1 MIKVCY
7 SELDGPKGLSLR
19 LEAAGHAGYAPAGQD
34 IVCAG
39 ASTLMQALVYLLAGE
54 ESARSD
60 AWDEPE
66 GPRLAVAAQAPVAP
80 WVQGAFELAK
90 AGFTLL
96 AERYPDNLRFA
107 DVSRSG
113 QQSMMDLQLFAEG
126 EAAPALSPE
135 QSRQAVA
142 AGTLKPEAPAAQPE
156 APRQTPA
163 EPEPQPEEEPD
174 ASSEEAD
181 SSIESGDASA
191 SSSEAAASS
200 KPAAHST
207 ASSHAASSKPAAH
220 SAASSHAASS
230 SHSAASSHAASSH
243 AASSHAASSSTSASS
258 GSSHTTETT
267 DAKINAYVRRL
278 RNLQKRSSKKLYQ
291 TASSAYSEYMEH
303 PVEERNLALKVSIV
317 LGKTMELTKLQNEC
331 DKEFKEIVTELRQ
344 YLRENGYDQ
353 SIADAAEKEYKEEKD
368 AMIKELTN
376 VTYSQVT
383 GKGEGAKWLQEHA
396 DMGQ

>member
-1 MIKVCY
+1 
-7 SELDGPKGLSLR
+7 
-19 LEAAGHAGYAPAGQD
+19 
-34 IVCAG
+34 
-39 ASTLMQALVYLLAGE
+39 MQKHTKQLIA
-54 ESARSD
+54 
-60 AWDEPE
+60 
-66 GPRLAVAAQAPVAP
+66 AVALLLIAAVPLGLHIANADPTDEAVASAAASSSEEQAEAPVSSSA
-80 WVQGAFELAK
+80 ASA
-90 AGFTLL
+90 
-96 AERYPDNLRFA
+96 A
-107 DVSRSG
+107 DSTSV
-113 QQSMMDLQLFAEG
+113 
-126 EAAPALSPE
+126 
-135 QSRQAVA
+135 
-142 AGTLKPEAPAAQPE
+142 
-156 APRQTPA
+156 
-163 EPEPQPEEEPD
+163 PEPQPEEEPD

-181 SSIESGDASA
+181 SSVESGDASA

-200 KPAAHST
+200 KPVAHSA

-230 SHSAASSHAASSH
+230 SHSAASSHAASS
-243 AASSHAASSSTSASS
+243 SSSSSTSALS

-267 DAKINAYVRRL
+267 DAKVNAYVRRL

-317 LGKTMELTKLQNEC
+317 LGKTMELTKLQSEC

-383 GKGEGAKWLQEHA
+383 GKGEGGKWLQEHA

>member
-1 MIKVCY
+1 
-7 SELDGPKGLSLR
+7 
-19 LEAAGHAGYAPAGQD
+19 
-34 IVCAG
+34 
-39 ASTLMQALVYLLAGE
+39 MQKHKKQLIA
-54 ESARSD
+54 
-60 AWDEPE
+60 
-66 GPRLAVAAQAPVAP
+66 AVALLLIAAVPLALHIANADSTDETVASAAASSSEAQA
-80 WVQGAFELAK
+80 
-90 AGFTLL
+90 
-96 AERYPDNLRFA
+96 
-107 DVSRSG
+107 
-113 QQSMMDLQLFAEG
+113 
-126 EAAPALSPE
+126 
-135 QSRQAVA
+135 
-142 AGTLKPEAPAAQPE
+142 EAPVSSSAAS
-156 APRQTPA
+156 AADSTS

-181 SSIESGDASA
+181 SSAESGDASA

-200 KPAAHST
+200 KPAAHS
-207 ASSHAASSKPAAH
+207 ASSSHAASSKPAAH

-230 SHSAASSHAASSH
+230 SHSAASSHAASS
-243 AASSHAASSSTSASS
+243 STSASS

-267 DAKINAYVRRL
+267 DAKVNAYVRRL

-303 PVEERNLALKVSIV
+303 PVEERNLTLKVSIV
-317 LGKTMELTKLQNEC
+317 LGKTMELTKLQSEC

-368 AMIKELTN
+368 AMVKELTN

>member
-1 MIKVCY
+1 MQKHTKQLIAAVALLLVAAVPLALHIANADSTDETVASAAASS
-7 SELDGPKGLSLR
+7 SEAQAEVPVSSS
-19 LEAAGHAGYAPAGQD
+19 AASAA
-34 IVCAG
+34 
-39 ASTLMQALVYLLAGE
+39 AST
-54 ESARSD
+54 S
-60 AWDEPE
+60 EPE
-66 GPRLAVAAQAPVAP
+66 L
-80 WVQGAFELAK
+80 
-90 AGFTLL
+90 
-96 AERYPDNLRFA
+96 
-107 DVSRSG
+107 
-113 QQSMMDLQLFAEG
+113 
-126 EAAPALSPE
+126 
-135 QSRQAVA
+135 
-142 AGTLKPEAPAAQPE
+142 
-156 APRQTPA
+156 
-163 EPEPQPEEEPD
+163 QPEEEPD

-181 SSIESGDASA
+181 SSAESGDASA

-200 KPAAHST
+200 AI
-207 ASSHAASSKPAAH
+207 SSHAASSKSAAH
-220 SAASSHAASS
+220 SAASSHASSS
-230 SHSAASSHAASSH
+230 SHSAS
-243 AASSHAASSSTSASS
+243 SSHAASSSSSTSASTSS

-317 LGKTMELTKLQNEC
+317 LGKTMELTKLQSEC

-368 AMIKELTN
+368 ALIKELTN

-383 GKGEGAKWLQEHA
+383 GKGEGGKWLQEHA

>member
-1 MIKVCY
+1 
-7 SELDGPKGLSLR
+7 
-19 LEAAGHAGYAPAGQD
+19 
-34 IVCAG
+34 
-39 ASTLMQALVYLLAGE
+39 MQRHTKQLIA
-54 ESARSD
+54 
-60 AWDEPE
+60 
-66 GPRLAVAAQAPVAP
+66 AVALLLIAAVPLALHIANADSTDETVASAAASSSEAQA
-80 WVQGAFELAK
+80 
-90 AGFTLL
+90 
-96 AERYPDNLRFA
+96 
-107 DVSRSG
+107 
-113 QQSMMDLQLFAEG
+113 
-126 EAAPALSPE
+126 
-135 QSRQAVA
+135 
-142 AGTLKPEAPAAQPE
+142 EAPVSSSAAS
-156 APRQTPA
+156 AADSTS

-181 SSIESGDASA
+181 SSAESGDASA

-200 KPAAHST
+200 A

-230 SHSAASSHAASSH
+230 SHSAASSHAASS
-243 AASSHAASSSTSASS
+243 SSSTSALS

-267 DAKINAYVRRL
+267 DAKVNAYVRRL

-317 LGKTMELTKLQNEC
+317 LGKTMELTKLQSEC
-331 DKEFKEIVTELRQ
+331 DKEFKEIVTELRH

-383 GKGEGAKWLQEHA
+383 GKGEGGKWLQEHA

>member
-1 MIKVCY
+1 
-7 SELDGPKGLSLR
+7 
-19 LEAAGHAGYAPAGQD
+19 
-34 IVCAG
+34 
-39 ASTLMQALVYLLAGE
+39 MQKHTKQLIA
-54 ESARSD
+54 
-60 AWDEPE
+60 
-66 GPRLAVAAQAPVAP
+66 AVALLLIAAVPLALHIANADSTDETVASAAASSSEEQAEVPASSS
-80 WVQGAFELAK
+80 AAS
-90 AGFTLL
+90 A
-96 AERYPDNLRFA
+96 A
-107 DVSRSG
+107 DSTS
-113 QQSMMDLQLFAEG
+113 
-126 EAAPALSPE
+126 
-135 QSRQAVA
+135 
-142 AGTLKPEAPAAQPE
+142 
-156 APRQTPA
+156 

-181 SSIESGDASA
+181 SSAESGDASA
-191 SSSEAAASS
+191 SSSEATASS
-200 KPAAHST
+200 A

-230 SHSAASSHAASSH
+230 SHSAASSHAASS
-243 AASSHAASSSTSASS
+243 SSSSSTSALS

-267 DAKINAYVRRL
+267 DAKVNAYVRRL

-317 LGKTMELTKLQNEC
+317 LGKTMELTKLQSEC

-383 GKGEGAKWLQEHA
+383 GKGEGGKWLQEHA

>member
-1 MIKVCY
+1 
-7 SELDGPKGLSLR
+7 
-19 LEAAGHAGYAPAGQD
+19 
-34 IVCAG
+34 
-39 ASTLMQALVYLLAGE
+39 MQKHTKQLIA
-54 ESARSD
+54 
-60 AWDEPE
+60 
-66 GPRLAVAAQAPVAP
+66 AVALLLIAAVPLALHIANADPTDEAVASAAVSSSEAQAEVPVSSA
-80 WVQGAFELAK
+80 ASA
-90 AGFTLL
+90 
-96 AERYPDNLRFA
+96 A
-107 DVSRSG
+107 DSTS
-113 QQSMMDLQLFAEG
+113 
-126 EAAPALSPE
+126 
-135 QSRQAVA
+135 
-142 AGTLKPEAPAAQPE
+142 
-156 APRQTPA
+156 

-174 ASSEEAD
+174 ASSKEAD
-181 SSIESGDASA
+181 SSAESGDASA

-200 KPAAHST
+200 KPAAHSA

-230 SHSAASSHAASSH
+230 SHSAASSHAASS
-243 AASSHAASSSTSASS
+243 SSSSSTSASASS

-267 DAKINAYVRRL
+267 DAKVNAYVRRL

-317 LGKTMELTKLQNEC
+317 LGKTMELTKLQSEC
-331 DKEFKEIVTELRQ
+331 DKEFQEIVTELRH

-383 GKGEGAKWLQEHA
+383 GKGEGGKWLQEHA

>member
-1 MIKVCY
+1 MQKHTKQLIAAVALLLIAAVPLALHIANADSTDETVASAAASS
-7 SELDGPKGLSLR
+7 SEAQA
-19 LEAAGHAGYAPAGQD
+19 EAPVSSAASAA
-34 IVCAG
+34 
-39 ASTLMQALVYLLAGE
+39 AST
-54 ESARSD
+54 S
-60 AWDEPE
+60 
-66 GPRLAVAAQAPVAP
+66 
-80 WVQGAFELAK
+80 
-90 AGFTLL
+90 
-96 AERYPDNLRFA
+96 
-107 DVSRSG
+107 
-113 QQSMMDLQLFAEG
+113 
-126 EAAPALSPE
+126 
-135 QSRQAVA
+135 
-142 AGTLKPEAPAAQPE
+142 
-156 APRQTPA
+156 

-181 SSIESGDASA
+181 SSAESGDASA

-200 KPAAHST
+200 KPAAHSA
-207 ASSHAASSKPAAH
+207 ASSHAASSKSAAH
-220 SAASSHAASS
+220 SAASSHASSS
-230 SHSAASSHAASSH
+230 SHSAASSH
-243 AASSHAASSSTSASS
+243 ASSHAASSSTSASS

-267 DAKINAYVRRL
+267 DAKVNAYVRRL

-317 LGKTMELTKLQNEC
+317 LGKTMELTKLQSEC
-331 DKEFKEIVTELRQ
+331 DKEFKEIVTELRH

-383 GKGEGAKWLQEHA
+383 GKGEGGKWLEEHA

>member
-1 MIKVCY
+1 
-7 SELDGPKGLSLR
+7 
-19 LEAAGHAGYAPAGQD
+19 
-34 IVCAG
+34 
-39 ASTLMQALVYLLAGE
+39 MQKHTKQLIA
-54 ESARSD
+54 
-60 AWDEPE
+60 
-66 GPRLAVAAQAPVAP
+66 AVALLLIAAVPLALHIANADSTDETVASAAASSSEAQA
-80 WVQGAFELAK
+80 
-90 AGFTLL
+90 
-96 AERYPDNLRFA
+96 
-107 DVSRSG
+107 
-113 QQSMMDLQLFAEG
+113 
-126 EAAPALSPE
+126 
-135 QSRQAVA
+135 
-142 AGTLKPEAPAAQPE
+142 EAPVSSSAAS
-156 APRQTPA
+156 AADSTS

-181 SSIESGDASA
+181 SSVESGDASA

-200 KPAAHST
+200 KPAAHSA

-230 SHSAASSHAASSH
+230 SHSAASSH
-243 AASSHAASSSTSASS
+243 HAASSSSSTSALS

-317 LGKTMELTKLQNEC
+317 LGKTMELTKLQSEC

-383 GKGEGAKWLQEHA
+383 GKGEGGKWLQEHA

>member
-1 MIKVCY
+1 
-7 SELDGPKGLSLR
+7 
-19 LEAAGHAGYAPAGQD
+19 
-34 IVCAG
+34 
-39 ASTLMQALVYLLAGE
+39 MQKHTKQLIA
-54 ESARSD
+54 
-60 AWDEPE
+60 
-66 GPRLAVAAQAPVAP
+66 AVALLLIAAVPLALHIANADSTDETVASAAASSSEAQA
-80 WVQGAFELAK
+80 
-90 AGFTLL
+90 
-96 AERYPDNLRFA
+96 
-107 DVSRSG
+107 
-113 QQSMMDLQLFAEG
+113 
-126 EAAPALSPE
+126 
-135 QSRQAVA
+135 
-142 AGTLKPEAPAAQPE
+142 EAPVSSSAAS
-156 APRQTPA
+156 AADSTS

-181 SSIESGDASA
+181 SSAESGDASA

-200 KPAAHST
+200 KPAAHS
-207 ASSHAASSKPAAH
+207 ASSSHAASSKPAAH
-220 SAASSHAASS
+220 SAASSHASSS
-230 SHSAASSHAASSH
+230 SHS
-243 AASSHAASSSTSASS
+243 ASSHAASSSTSASS

-317 LGKTMELTKLQNEC
+317 LGKTMELTKLQSEC
-331 DKEFKEIVTELRQ
+331 DKEFKEIVTELRH

-383 GKGEGAKWLQEHA
+383 GKGEGGKWLQEHA

>member
-1 MIKVCY
+1 MQKNTKQLIAAVALLLIAAVPLALHIANADSTDETVASAAASS
-7 SELDGPKGLSLR
+7 SEAQA
-19 LEAAGHAGYAPAGQD
+19 EAPVSSSA
-34 IVCAG
+34 
-39 ASTLMQALVYLLAGE
+39 ASAADST
-54 ESARSD
+54 S
-60 AWDEPE
+60 EPE
-66 GPRLAVAAQAPVAP
+66 L
-80 WVQGAFELAK
+80 
-90 AGFTLL
+90 
-96 AERYPDNLRFA
+96 
-107 DVSRSG
+107 
-113 QQSMMDLQLFAEG
+113 
-126 EAAPALSPE
+126 
-135 QSRQAVA
+135 
-142 AGTLKPEAPAAQPE
+142 
-156 APRQTPA
+156 
-163 EPEPQPEEEPD
+163 QPEEEPD

-181 SSIESGDASA
+181 SSAESGDASA

-200 KPAAHST
+200 KPAAHS
-207 ASSHAASSKPAAH
+207 ASSSHAASSKPAAH
-220 SAASSHAASS
+220 SASSSHAASS
-230 SHSAASSHAASSH
+230 SHSAASSHAASS
-243 AASSHAASSSTSASS
+243 SSSTSASASS

-267 DAKINAYVRRL
+267 DAKVNAYVRRL

-317 LGKTMELTKLQNEC
+317 LGKTMELTKLQSEC

-383 GKGEGAKWLQEHA
+383 GKGEGGKWLQEHA

>member
-1 MIKVCY
+1 
-7 SELDGPKGLSLR
+7 
-19 LEAAGHAGYAPAGQD
+19 
-34 IVCAG
+34 
-39 ASTLMQALVYLLAGE
+39 MQKHTKQLIA
-54 ESARSD
+54 
-60 AWDEPE
+60 
-66 GPRLAVAAQAPVAP
+66 AVALLLIAAVPLALHIANADSTDETVASAAASSSEAQA
-80 WVQGAFELAK
+80 
-90 AGFTLL
+90 
-96 AERYPDNLRFA
+96 
-107 DVSRSG
+107 
-113 QQSMMDLQLFAEG
+113 
-126 EAAPALSPE
+126 
-135 QSRQAVA
+135 
-142 AGTLKPEAPAAQPE
+142 EAPVS
-156 APRQTPA
+156 TS
-163 EPEPQPEEEPD
+163 EPEPQPEEELD

-181 SSIESGDASA
+181 SSAESGDASA

-200 KPAAHST
+200 KPAAHSA

-230 SHSAASSHAASSH
+230 SHSAASSHAASS
-243 AASSHAASSSTSASS
+243 SSSTSALS

-267 DAKINAYVRRL
+267 DAKVNAYVRRL

-317 LGKTMELTKLQNEC
+317 LGKTMELTKLQSEC

-383 GKGEGAKWLQEHA
+383 GKGEGGKWLQEHA

>member
-1 MIKVCY
+1 
-7 SELDGPKGLSLR
+7 
-19 LEAAGHAGYAPAGQD
+19 
-34 IVCAG
+34 
-39 ASTLMQALVYLLAGE
+39 MQKHTKQLIAALVLLLIAAVPLGLHI
-54 ESARSD
+54 ANAD
-60 AWDEPE
+60 PTDE
-66 GPRLAVAAQAPVAP
+66 AVASAAASSSEAQA
-80 WVQGAFELAK
+80 
-90 AGFTLL
+90 
-96 AERYPDNLRFA
+96 
-107 DVSRSG
+107 
-113 QQSMMDLQLFAEG
+113 
-126 EAAPALSPE
+126 
-135 QSRQAVA
+135 
-142 AGTLKPEAPAAQPE
+142 EAPVSSSAAS
-156 APRQTPA
+156 AADSTS

-181 SSIESGDASA
+181 SSAESGDASA

-200 KPAAHST
+200 A

-230 SHSAASSHAASSH
+230 SHAAASSHAVSS
-243 AASSHAASSSTSASS
+243 SSSTSASS

-267 DAKINAYVRRL
+267 DAKVNAYVRRL

-317 LGKTMELTKLQNEC
+317 LGKTMELTKLQSEC
-331 DKEFKEIVTELRQ
+331 DKEFKEIVTELRH

>member
-1 MIKVCY
+1 
-7 SELDGPKGLSLR
+7 
-19 LEAAGHAGYAPAGQD
+19 
-34 IVCAG
+34 
-39 ASTLMQALVYLLAGE
+39 MQKHTKQLIA
-54 ESARSD
+54 
-60 AWDEPE
+60 
-66 GPRLAVAAQAPVAP
+66 AVALLLIAAVPLALHIANADSTDETVASAAASSSEAQA
-80 WVQGAFELAK
+80 
-90 AGFTLL
+90 
-96 AERYPDNLRFA
+96 
-107 DVSRSG
+107 
-113 QQSMMDLQLFAEG
+113 
-126 EAAPALSPE
+126 
-135 QSRQAVA
+135 
-142 AGTLKPEAPAAQPE
+142 EAPVSSSAAS
-156 APRQTPA
+156 AADSTS

-181 SSIESGDASA
+181 SSAESGDASA

-200 KPAAHST
+200 A

-220 SAASSHAASS
+220 SAASSHASSS
-230 SHSAASSHAASSH
+230 SHSAAL
-243 AASSHAASSSTSASS
+243 SHAASSSSSTSALS

-317 LGKTMELTKLQNEC
+317 LGKTMELTKLQSEC

-383 GKGEGAKWLQEHA
+383 GKGEGGKWLQEHA

>member
-1 MIKVCY
+1 
-7 SELDGPKGLSLR
+7 
-19 LEAAGHAGYAPAGQD
+19 
-34 IVCAG
+34 
-39 ASTLMQALVYLLAGE
+39 MQKHTKQLIA
-54 ESARSD
+54 
-60 AWDEPE
+60 
-66 GPRLAVAAQAPVAP
+66 AVALLLIAAVPLALHIANADSTDETVASAAASSSEEQAEAPVSSSA
-80 WVQGAFELAK
+80 ASA
-90 AGFTLL
+90 
-96 AERYPDNLRFA
+96 A
-107 DVSRSG
+107 DSTS
-113 QQSMMDLQLFAEG
+113 
-126 EAAPALSPE
+126 
-135 QSRQAVA
+135 
-142 AGTLKPEAPAAQPE
+142 
-156 APRQTPA
+156 

-181 SSIESGDASA
+181 SSVESGDASA

-200 KPAAHST
+200 A

-230 SHSAASSHAASSH
+230 SHSAASSHAASS
-243 AASSHAASSSTSASS
+243 STSALS

-267 DAKINAYVRRL
+267 DAKVNAYVRRL

-317 LGKTMELTKLQNEC
+317 LGKTMELTKLQSEC
-331 DKEFKEIVTELRQ
+331 DKEFQEIVKELRQ

-383 GKGEGAKWLQEHA
+383 GKGEGGKWLEEHA

>member
-1 MIKVCY
+1 
-7 SELDGPKGLSLR
+7 
-19 LEAAGHAGYAPAGQD
+19 
-34 IVCAG
+34 
-39 ASTLMQALVYLLAGE
+39 MQKHTKQLIA
-54 ESARSD
+54 
-60 AWDEPE
+60 
-66 GPRLAVAAQAPVAP
+66 AVALLLIAAVPLALHIANADSTDEVTASVAASSSEAQA
-80 WVQGAFELAK
+80 
-90 AGFTLL
+90 
-96 AERYPDNLRFA
+96 
-107 DVSRSG
+107 
-113 QQSMMDLQLFAEG
+113 
-126 EAAPALSPE
+126 
-135 QSRQAVA
+135 
-142 AGTLKPEAPAAQPE
+142 EAPVSSSAAS
-156 APRQTPA
+156 AADSTS

-181 SSIESGDASA
+181 SSVESGDASA

-200 KPAAHST
+200 KPAAHS
-207 ASSHAASSKPAAH
+207 ASSSHAASSKPAAH
-220 SAASSHAASS
+220 SAASSHASSS
-230 SHSAASSHAASSH
+230 SHS
-243 AASSHAASSSTSASS
+243 ASSHAASSSTSASS

-317 LGKTMELTKLQNEC
+317 LGKTMELTKLQSEC
-331 DKEFKEIVTELRQ
+331 DKEFKEIVTELRH

-383 GKGEGAKWLQEHA
+383 GKGEGGKWLQEHA

>member
-1 MIKVCY
+1 MQKHTKQLIAALALLLIAAVPLALHIANADSTDETVASAAASS
-7 SELDGPKGLSLR
+7 SE
-19 LEAAGHAGYAPAGQD
+19 
-34 IVCAG
+34 
-39 ASTLMQALVYLLAGE
+39 
-54 ESARSD
+54 
-60 AWDEPE
+60 
-66 GPRLAVAAQAPVAP
+66 AQA
-80 WVQGAFELAK
+80 
-90 AGFTLL
+90 
-96 AERYPDNLRFA
+96 
-107 DVSRSG
+107 
-113 QQSMMDLQLFAEG
+113 
-126 EAAPALSPE
+126 
-135 QSRQAVA
+135 
-142 AGTLKPEAPAAQPE
+142 EAPVSSSAAS
-156 APRQTPA
+156 AADSTS

-181 SSIESGDASA
+181 SSVESGDASA
-191 SSSEAAASS
+191 SSSEA
-200 KPAAHST
+200 
-207 ASSHAASSKPAAH
+207 AASSKPAAH

-230 SHSAASSHAASSH
+230 SHSAASSHASSSSH
-243 AASSHAASSSTSASS
+243 SASVSS

-317 LGKTMELTKLQNEC
+317 LGKTMELTKLQSEC

-383 GKGEGAKWLQEHA
+383 GKGEGGKWLEEHA

>member
-1 MIKVCY
+1 
-7 SELDGPKGLSLR
+7 
-19 LEAAGHAGYAPAGQD
+19 
-34 IVCAG
+34 
-39 ASTLMQALVYLLAGE
+39 MQKHTKQLIA
-54 ESARSD
+54 
-60 AWDEPE
+60 
-66 GPRLAVAAQAPVAP
+66 AVALLLIAAVPLALHIANADPTDETVTSAAASSSEAQA
-80 WVQGAFELAK
+80 
-90 AGFTLL
+90 
-96 AERYPDNLRFA
+96 
-107 DVSRSG
+107 
-113 QQSMMDLQLFAEG
+113 
-126 EAAPALSPE
+126 
-135 QSRQAVA
+135 
-142 AGTLKPEAPAAQPE
+142 EAPASSTAS
-156 APRQTPA
+156 AADSTS

-181 SSIESGDASA
+181 SSAESGDASA

-200 KPAAHST
+200 KPAAHSV

-230 SHSAASSHAASSH
+230 SHSAASSHAASS
-243 AASSHAASSSTSASS
+243 SSSSSTSALS

-267 DAKINAYVRRL
+267 DAKVNAYVRRL

-317 LGKTMELTKLQNEC
+317 LGKTMELTKLQSEC

-383 GKGEGAKWLQEHA
+383 GKGEGGKWLQEHA

>member
-1 MIKVCY
+1 
-7 SELDGPKGLSLR
+7 
-19 LEAAGHAGYAPAGQD
+19 
-34 IVCAG
+34 
-39 ASTLMQALVYLLAGE
+39 MQKHTKQLIA
-54 ESARSD
+54 
-60 AWDEPE
+60 
-66 GPRLAVAAQAPVAP
+66 AVALLLIAAVPLGLHIANADSTDKTVASAAASSSEEQAEVPASSS
-80 WVQGAFELAK
+80 AAS
-90 AGFTLL
+90 A
-96 AERYPDNLRFA
+96 A
-107 DVSRSG
+107 DSTS
-113 QQSMMDLQLFAEG
+113 
-126 EAAPALSPE
+126 
-135 QSRQAVA
+135 
-142 AGTLKPEAPAAQPE
+142 
-156 APRQTPA
+156 

-181 SSIESGDASA
+181 SSAESGDASA

-200 KPAAHST
+200 KPAAHSA

-230 SHSAASSHAASSH
+230 SHSAASSHAASS
-243 AASSHAASSSTSASS
+243 SHSASSSTSASS

-267 DAKINAYVRRL
+267 DAKVNAYVRRL

-291 TASSAYSEYMEH
+291 TASRADSEYMEH

-317 LGKTMELTKLQNEC
+317 LGKTMELTKLQSEC
-331 DKEFKEIVTELRQ
+331 DKEFQEIVTELRH
-344 YLRENGYDQ
+344 YLLENGYDQ

-383 GKGEGAKWLQEHA
+383 GKGEGGKWLQEHA

>member
-1 MIKVCY
+1 
-7 SELDGPKGLSLR
+7 
-19 LEAAGHAGYAPAGQD
+19 
-34 IVCAG
+34 
-39 ASTLMQALVYLLAGE
+39 MQKHTKQLIA
-54 ESARSD
+54 
-60 AWDEPE
+60 
-66 GPRLAVAAQAPVAP
+66 AVALLLIAAVP
-80 WVQGAFELAK
+80 LALHI
-90 AGFTLL
+90 A
-96 AERYPDNLRFA
+96 NA
-107 DVSRSG
+107 DPT
-113 QQSMMDLQLFAEG
+113 DE
-126 EAAPALSPE
+126 
-135 QSRQAVA
+135 AVA
-142 AGTLKPEAPAAQPE
+142 SAAVSSSEEQAEVPVSS
-156 APRQTPA
+156 AASAADSTS

-181 SSIESGDASA
+181 SSAESGDASA

-200 KPAAHST
+200 A

-230 SHSAASSHAASSH
+230 SHSAASSHAASS
-243 AASSHAASSSTSASS
+243 SSSTSALS

-267 DAKINAYVRRL
+267 DAKVNAYVRRL

-317 LGKTMELTKLQNEC
+317 LGKTMELTKLQSEC

-368 AMIKELTN
+368 AMVKELTN

-383 GKGEGAKWLQEHA
+383 GKGEGGKWLQEHA

>member
-1 MIKVCY
+1 
-7 SELDGPKGLSLR
+7 
-19 LEAAGHAGYAPAGQD
+19 
-34 IVCAG
+34 
-39 ASTLMQALVYLLAGE
+39 MQKHTKQLIA
-54 ESARSD
+54 
-60 AWDEPE
+60 
-66 GPRLAVAAQAPVAP
+66 AVALLLVAAVPLALHIANADSTDETVASAAASSSEAQAEVPVSSSA
-80 WVQGAFELAK
+80 ASA
-90 AGFTLL
+90 
-96 AERYPDNLRFA
+96 A
-107 DVSRSG
+107 DSTS
-113 QQSMMDLQLFAEG
+113 
-126 EAAPALSPE
+126 
-135 QSRQAVA
+135 
-142 AGTLKPEAPAAQPE
+142 
-156 APRQTPA
+156 

-181 SSIESGDASA
+181 SSVESGDASA
-191 SSSEAAASS
+191 FTSEAAASS
-200 KPAAHST
+200 A
-207 ASSHAASSKPAAH
+207 ASSHAASSKSAAH
-220 SAASSHAASS
+220 SAASSHASSS
-230 SHSAASSHAASSH
+230 SHSAASSHAASS
-243 AASSHAASSSTSASS
+243 SSSTSASASS

-317 LGKTMELTKLQNEC
+317 LGKTMELTKLQSEC

-368 AMIKELTN
+368 ALIKELTN

-383 GKGEGAKWLQEHA
+383 GKGEGGKWLQEHA

>member
-1 MIKVCY
+1 
-7 SELDGPKGLSLR
+7 
-19 LEAAGHAGYAPAGQD
+19 
-34 IVCAG
+34 
-39 ASTLMQALVYLLAGE
+39 MQKHTKQLIA
-54 ESARSD
+54 
-60 AWDEPE
+60 
-66 GPRLAVAAQAPVAP
+66 AVALLLIAAVPLALHIANADPTDEAVASAAASSSEAQA
-80 WVQGAFELAK
+80 
-90 AGFTLL
+90 
-96 AERYPDNLRFA
+96 
-107 DVSRSG
+107 
-113 QQSMMDLQLFAEG
+113 
-126 EAAPALSPE
+126 
-135 QSRQAVA
+135 
-142 AGTLKPEAPAAQPE
+142 EAPVSSSAAS
-156 APRQTPA
+156 AADSTS

-174 ASSEEAD
+174 ASSEEVD
-181 SSIESGDASA
+181 SSAESGDASA

-200 KPAAHST
+200 KP

-230 SHSAASSHAASSH
+230 SHSAASSHAASS
-243 AASSHAASSSTSASS
+243 STSALS

-267 DAKINAYVRRL
+267 DAKVNAYVRRL

-317 LGKTMELTKLQNEC
+317 LGKTMELTKLQSEC

-383 GKGEGAKWLQEHA
+383 GKGEGGKWLQEHA

>member
-1 MIKVCY
+1 
-7 SELDGPKGLSLR
+7 
-19 LEAAGHAGYAPAGQD
+19 
-34 IVCAG
+34 
-39 ASTLMQALVYLLAGE
+39 MQKHTKQLIA
-54 ESARSD
+54 
-60 AWDEPE
+60 
-66 GPRLAVAAQAPVAP
+66 AVALLLVAAVPLALHIANADSTDEAVASAAASSSEAQA
-80 WVQGAFELAK
+80 
-90 AGFTLL
+90 
-96 AERYPDNLRFA
+96 
-107 DVSRSG
+107 
-113 QQSMMDLQLFAEG
+113 
-126 EAAPALSPE
+126 
-135 QSRQAVA
+135 
-142 AGTLKPEAPAAQPE
+142 EAPVSSSAAS
-156 APRQTPA
+156 AADSTS

-174 ASSEEAD
+174 ASSEETD
-181 SSIESGDASA
+181 SSVESGDASA

-200 KPAAHST
+200 KPAAHSA

-230 SHSAASSHAASSH
+230 SHSASSHAS
-243 AASSHAASSSTSASS
+243 SSSTSASS

-317 LGKTMELTKLQNEC
+317 LGKTMELTKLQSEC
-331 DKEFKEIVTELRQ
+331 DKEFKEIVTELRH

-383 GKGEGAKWLQEHA
+383 GKGEGGKWLEEHA

>member
-1 MIKVCY
+1 
-7 SELDGPKGLSLR
+7 
-19 LEAAGHAGYAPAGQD
+19 
-34 IVCAG
+34 
-39 ASTLMQALVYLLAGE
+39 MQKHTKQFIA
-54 ESARSD
+54 
-60 AWDEPE
+60 
-66 GPRLAVAAQAPVAP
+66 AVALLLIAAVPLARHIANADPTDEVTASAAASSSEEQAEVPVSSA
-80 WVQGAFELAK
+80 ASA
-90 AGFTLL
+90 
-96 AERYPDNLRFA
+96 A
-107 DVSRSG
+107 DSTS
-113 QQSMMDLQLFAEG
+113 
-126 EAAPALSPE
+126 
-135 QSRQAVA
+135 
-142 AGTLKPEAPAAQPE
+142 
-156 APRQTPA
+156 

-181 SSIESGDASA
+181 SSAESGDASA

-200 KPAAHST
+200 KPAAHSA
-207 ASSHAASSKPAAH
+207 ASSHAASSKSAAH

-230 SHSAASSHAASSH
+230 KSAAHSAASSHASSSSHSAASSH
-243 AASSHAASSSTSASS
+243 ASSHAASSSTSASS

-267 DAKINAYVRRL
+267 DAKVNAYVRRL

-317 LGKTMELTKLQNEC
+317 LGKTMELTKLQSEC

-383 GKGEGAKWLQEHA
+383 GKGEGGKWLQEHA

>member
-1 MIKVCY
+1 MQKHTKQLIAAVALLLVAAVPLALHIANAD
-7 SELDGPKGLSLR
+7 STDETVASAAASS
-19 LEAAGHAGYAPAGQD
+19 LEAQAEVPVSSSA
-34 IVCAG
+34 
-39 ASTLMQALVYLLAGE
+39 ASATD
-54 ESARSD
+54 STS
-60 AWDEPE
+60 
-66 GPRLAVAAQAPVAP
+66 
-80 WVQGAFELAK
+80 
-90 AGFTLL
+90 
-96 AERYPDNLRFA
+96 
-107 DVSRSG
+107 
-113 QQSMMDLQLFAEG
+113 
-126 EAAPALSPE
+126 
-135 QSRQAVA
+135 
-142 AGTLKPEAPAAQPE
+142 
-156 APRQTPA
+156 

-181 SSIESGDASA
+181 SSVESGDASA
-191 SSSEAAASS
+191 FTSEAAASS
-200 KPAAHST
+200 A
-207 ASSHAASSKPAAH
+207 ASSHAASSKSAAH
-220 SAASSHAASS
+220 SAASSHASSS
-230 SHSAASSHAASSH
+230 SHSAS
-243 AASSHAASSSTSASS
+243 SSHAASSSSSTSASASS

-317 LGKTMELTKLQNEC
+317 LGKTMELTKLQSEC

-368 AMIKELTN
+368 ALIKELTN

-383 GKGEGAKWLQEHA
+383 GKGEGGKWLQEHA

>member
-1 MIKVCY
+1 
-7 SELDGPKGLSLR
+7 
-19 LEAAGHAGYAPAGQD
+19 
-34 IVCAG
+34 
-39 ASTLMQALVYLLAGE
+39 MQKHTKQLIA
-54 ESARSD
+54 
-60 AWDEPE
+60 
-66 GPRLAVAAQAPVAP
+66 AVALLLIAAVPLALHIANADSTDETVASAAASSSEAQA
-80 WVQGAFELAK
+80 
-90 AGFTLL
+90 
-96 AERYPDNLRFA
+96 
-107 DVSRSG
+107 
-113 QQSMMDLQLFAEG
+113 
-126 EAAPALSPE
+126 
-135 QSRQAVA
+135 
-142 AGTLKPEAPAAQPE
+142 EAPVSSSAAS
-156 APRQTPA
+156 AA
-163 EPEPQPEEEPD
+163 DSISEPEPQPEEEPD

-181 SSIESGDASA
+181 SSAESGDASA

-200 KPAAHST
+200 A

-230 SHSAASSHAASSH
+230 SHSAASSHAASS
-243 AASSHAASSSTSASS
+243 SSSSSTSASS

-267 DAKINAYVRRL
+267 DAKVNAYVRRL

-383 GKGEGAKWLQEHA
+383 GKGEGGKWLQEHA

>member
-1 MIKVCY
+1 
-7 SELDGPKGLSLR
+7 
-19 LEAAGHAGYAPAGQD
+19 
-34 IVCAG
+34 
-39 ASTLMQALVYLLAGE
+39 MQKHTKQLIA
-54 ESARSD
+54 
-60 AWDEPE
+60 
-66 GPRLAVAAQAPVAP
+66 AVALLLVVAVPLALHIANADPTDETVTSAAASSSEEQAEAPVSSS
-80 WVQGAFELAK
+80 
-90 AGFTLL
+90 
-96 AERYPDNLRFA
+96 A
-107 DVSRSG
+107 DSTS
-113 QQSMMDLQLFAEG
+113 
-126 EAAPALSPE
+126 
-135 QSRQAVA
+135 
-142 AGTLKPEAPAAQPE
+142 
-156 APRQTPA
+156 

-181 SSIESGDASA
+181 SSAESGDASA

-200 KPAAHST
+200 KPAAHS
-207 ASSHAASSKPAAH
+207 ASSSHAASSKPAAH

-230 SHSAASSHAASSH
+230 SHS

-317 LGKTMELTKLQNEC
+317 LGKTMELTKLQSEC
-331 DKEFKEIVTELRQ
+331 DKEFKEIVTELRH

-383 GKGEGAKWLQEHA
+383 GKGEGGKWLQEHA

>member
-1 MIKVCY
+1 
-7 SELDGPKGLSLR
+7 
-19 LEAAGHAGYAPAGQD
+19 
-34 IVCAG
+34 
-39 ASTLMQALVYLLAGE
+39 MQKHTKQLIA
-54 ESARSD
+54 
-60 AWDEPE
+60 
-66 GPRLAVAAQAPVAP
+66 AVALLLIAAVPLALHIANADSTDETVASAAASSSEAQA
-80 WVQGAFELAK
+80 
-90 AGFTLL
+90 
-96 AERYPDNLRFA
+96 
-107 DVSRSG
+107 
-113 QQSMMDLQLFAEG
+113 
-126 EAAPALSPE
+126 
-135 QSRQAVA
+135 
-142 AGTLKPEAPAAQPE
+142 EAPASSSA
-156 APRQTPA
+156 ASAADSTSV
-163 EPEPQPEEEPD
+163 PEPQPEEEPD

-181 SSIESGDASA
+181 SSVESGDASA

-200 KPAAHST
+200 A

-230 SHSAASSHAASSH
+230 SHSAASSHASSSH
-243 AASSHAASSSTSASS
+243 ATSSSTSASS

-317 LGKTMELTKLQNEC
+317 LGKTMELTKLQSEC

-383 GKGEGAKWLQEHA
+383 GKGEGGKWLQEHA

>member
-1 MIKVCY
+1 MQKHTKQLIAAVALLLIAAVPLALHIASADSTDETVASAAASS
-7 SELDGPKGLSLR
+7 SEEQAEVPVSS
-19 LEAAGHAGYAPAGQD
+19 AASAAD
-34 IVCAG
+34 
-39 ASTLMQALVYLLAGE
+39 ST
-54 ESARSD
+54 S
-60 AWDEPE
+60 EPE
-66 GPRLAVAAQAPVAP
+66 
-80 WVQGAFELAK
+80 
-90 AGFTLL
+90 
-96 AERYPDNLRFA
+96 
-107 DVSRSG
+107 S
-113 QQSMMDLQLFAEG
+113 
-126 EAAPALSPE
+126 
-135 QSRQAVA
+135 
-142 AGTLKPEAPAAQPE
+142 
-156 APRQTPA
+156 
-163 EPEPQPEEEPD
+163 QPEEEPD

-181 SSIESGDASA
+181 SSAESGDASA

-200 KPAAHST
+200 A
-207 ASSHAASSKPAAH
+207 ASSHAASSKPDAH

-230 SHSAASSHAASSH
+230 SHSAASSHAASS
-243 AASSHAASSSTSASS
+243 SSSSSTSALS

-317 LGKTMELTKLQNEC
+317 LGKTMELTKLQSEC
-331 DKEFKEIVTELRQ
+331 DKEFKEIVTELRH

-383 GKGEGAKWLQEHA
+383 GKGEGGKWLQEHA

>member
-1 MIKVCY
+1 MQKHTKQLI
-7 SELDGPKGLSLR
+7 
-19 LEAAGHAGYAPAGQD
+19 AA
-34 IVCAG
+34 
-39 ASTLMQALVYLLAGE
+39 LALLL
-54 ESARSD
+54 
-60 AWDEPE
+60 
-66 GPRLAVAAQAPVAP
+66 VAAVPLALHIANADSTDETVASAAASSSEAQAEVPV
-80 WVQGAFELAK
+80 
-90 AGFTLL
+90 
-96 AERYPDNLRFA
+96 
-107 DVSRSG
+107 SS
-113 QQSMMDLQLFAEG
+113 S
-126 EAAPALSPE
+126 AASATDST
-135 QSRQAVA
+135 S
-142 AGTLKPEAPAAQPE
+142 
-156 APRQTPA
+156 

-181 SSIESGDASA
+181 SSAESGDASA

-200 KPAAHST
+200 A
-207 ASSHAASSKPAAH
+207 ASSHAASSKSAAH
-220 SAASSHAASS
+220 SAASSHASSS
-230 SHSAASSHAASSH
+230 SHSAS
-243 AASSHAASSSTSASS
+243 SSHAASSSSSTSASTSS

-317 LGKTMELTKLQNEC
+317 LGKTMELTKLQSEC

-368 AMIKELTN
+368 ALIKELTN

-383 GKGEGAKWLQEHA
+383 GKGEGGKWLQEHA

>member
-1 MIKVCY
+1 
-7 SELDGPKGLSLR
+7 
-19 LEAAGHAGYAPAGQD
+19 
-34 IVCAG
+34 
-39 ASTLMQALVYLLAGE
+39 MQKNTKQVIA
-54 ESARSD
+54 
-60 AWDEPE
+60 
-66 GPRLAVAAQAPVAP
+66 AVALLLIAAVPLALHIANADSTDETVASAAASSSEAQA
-80 WVQGAFELAK
+80 
-90 AGFTLL
+90 
-96 AERYPDNLRFA
+96 
-107 DVSRSG
+107 
-113 QQSMMDLQLFAEG
+113 
-126 EAAPALSPE
+126 
-135 QSRQAVA
+135 
-142 AGTLKPEAPAAQPE
+142 EAPVSSSAAS
-156 APRQTPA
+156 AADSTS

-174 ASSEEAD
+174 VSSEEAD
-181 SSIESGDASA
+181 SSAESGDASA

-200 KPAAHST
+200 A
-207 ASSHAASSKPAAH
+207 ASSHAASSKSAAH
-220 SAASSHAASS
+220 SAASSHASSSHAASS
-230 SHSAASSHAASSH
+230 SHSAASSHAASSSH
-243 AASSHAASSSTSASS
+243 SASVSS

-317 LGKTMELTKLQNEC
+317 LGKTMELTKLQSEC

-383 GKGEGAKWLQEHA
+383 GKGEGGKWLQEHA

>member
-1 MIKVCY
+1 MQKHTKQLI
-7 SELDGPKGLSLR
+7 
-19 LEAAGHAGYAPAGQD
+19 AA
-34 IVCAG
+34 
-39 ASTLMQALVYLLAGE
+39 LALLL
-54 ESARSD
+54 
-60 AWDEPE
+60 
-66 GPRLAVAAQAPVAP
+66 VAAVPLALHIANADSTDETVASAAASSSEAQAEVPV
-80 WVQGAFELAK
+80 
-90 AGFTLL
+90 
-96 AERYPDNLRFA
+96 
-107 DVSRSG
+107 SS
-113 QQSMMDLQLFAEG
+113 S
-126 EAAPALSPE
+126 AASATDST
-135 QSRQAVA
+135 S
-142 AGTLKPEAPAAQPE
+142 
-156 APRQTPA
+156 

-181 SSIESGDASA
+181 SSVESGDASA

-200 KPAAHST
+200 A
-207 ASSHAASSKPAAH
+207 ASSHAASSKSAAH
-220 SAASSHAASS
+220 SAASSHAS
-230 SHSAASSHAASSH
+230 SSH
-243 AASSHAASSSTSASS
+243 AASSHAASSSSSTSASASS

-317 LGKTMELTKLQNEC
+317 LGKTMELTKLQSEC
-331 DKEFKEIVTELRQ
+331 DKEFKEIVTELRH

-368 AMIKELTN
+368 ALIKELTN

-383 GKGEGAKWLQEHA
+383 GKGEGGKWLQEHA

>member
-1 MIKVCY
+1 
-7 SELDGPKGLSLR
+7 
-19 LEAAGHAGYAPAGQD
+19 
-34 IVCAG
+34 
-39 ASTLMQALVYLLAGE
+39 MQKHTKQLIA
-54 ESARSD
+54 
-60 AWDEPE
+60 
-66 GPRLAVAAQAPVAP
+66 AVALLLVVAVPLALHIANADPTDEVTASAAASSSEEQAEVPVSSSA
-80 WVQGAFELAK
+80 ASA
-90 AGFTLL
+90 
-96 AERYPDNLRFA
+96 A
-107 DVSRSG
+107 DSTS
-113 QQSMMDLQLFAEG
+113 
-126 EAAPALSPE
+126 
-135 QSRQAVA
+135 
-142 AGTLKPEAPAAQPE
+142 
-156 APRQTPA
+156 

-181 SSIESGDASA
+181 SSVESGDASA

-200 KPAAHST
+200 A
-207 ASSHAASSKPAAH
+207 ASSHAASSKSAAH
-220 SAASSHAASS
+220 SAASSHASSS
-230 SHSAASSHAASSH
+230 SHSAASSHAASSS
-243 AASSHAASSSTSASS
+243 SSHSASVSS

-317 LGKTMELTKLQNEC
+317 LGKTMELTKLQSEC
-331 DKEFKEIVTELRQ
+331 DKEFKEIVTELRH

-383 GKGEGAKWLQEHA
+383 GKGEGGKWLQEHA

>member
-1 MIKVCY
+1 
-7 SELDGPKGLSLR
+7 
-19 LEAAGHAGYAPAGQD
+19 
-34 IVCAG
+34 
-39 ASTLMQALVYLLAGE
+39 MQKHTKQLIA
-54 ESARSD
+54 
-60 AWDEPE
+60 
-66 GPRLAVAAQAPVAP
+66 AVALLLIAAVPLALHIANADSTDETVASAAASSSEEQAEAPVSSSA
-80 WVQGAFELAK
+80 ASA
-90 AGFTLL
+90 
-96 AERYPDNLRFA
+96 A
-107 DVSRSG
+107 DSTS
-113 QQSMMDLQLFAEG
+113 
-126 EAAPALSPE
+126 
-135 QSRQAVA
+135 
-142 AGTLKPEAPAAQPE
+142 
-156 APRQTPA
+156 

-181 SSIESGDASA
+181 SSAESGDASA
-191 SSSEAAASS
+191 SSSESAASS
-200 KPAAHST
+200 A

-230 SHSAASSHAASSH
+230 SHSAASSHAASS
-243 AASSHAASSSTSASS
+243 SSSSSTSASS

-267 DAKINAYVRRL
+267 DAKVNAYVRRL

-317 LGKTMELTKLQNEC
+317 LGKTMELTKLQSEC

-383 GKGEGAKWLQEHA
+383 GKGEGGKWLQEHA

>member
-1 MIKVCY
+1 MQKHTKQLIAAVALLLVAAVPLGLHIANADSTDEVTASAAASS
-7 SELDGPKGLSLR
+7 SEEQVEVPVSS
-19 LEAAGHAGYAPAGQD
+19 AASAAD
-34 IVCAG
+34 
-39 ASTLMQALVYLLAGE
+39 ST
-54 ESARSD
+54 S
-60 AWDEPE
+60 EPE
-66 GPRLAVAAQAPVAP
+66 L
-80 WVQGAFELAK
+80 
-90 AGFTLL
+90 
-96 AERYPDNLRFA
+96 
-107 DVSRSG
+107 
-113 QQSMMDLQLFAEG
+113 
-126 EAAPALSPE
+126 
-135 QSRQAVA
+135 
-142 AGTLKPEAPAAQPE
+142 
-156 APRQTPA
+156 
-163 EPEPQPEEEPD
+163 QPEEEPD

-181 SSIESGDASA
+181 SSAESGDASA

-200 KPAAHST
+200 KPAAHS
-207 ASSHAASSKPAAH
+207 AASSSH
-220 SAASSHAASS
+220 STASSHAASS
-230 SHSAASSHAASSH
+230 SHS
-243 AASSHAASSSTSASS
+243 ASSSTSASS

-317 LGKTMELTKLQNEC
+317 LGKTMELTKLQSEC
-331 DKEFKEIVTELRQ
+331 DKEFKEIVTELRH

-383 GKGEGAKWLQEHA
+383 GKGEGGKWLQEHA